1 MTRADHS
8 IQANAGRETP
18 EFGGLMRRL
27 PLMLLALAGLS
38 ACDSAAPPAPE
49 PTASAGP
56 EYHQVADVKQLMN
69 WILDPSSDVIW
80 EAVGT
85 IVTEEGEQ
93 NLAPETD
100 EQWTAIRDSAAMIAE
115 AGNLLLMPGR
125 ARDQGDWAKHAHDM
139 TKAAQAA
146 MAAAEAKDTESLFT
160 AGGDIYLVC
169 TACHEQY
176 ALELK
181 KVN

>member
-1 MTRADHS
+1 
-8 IQANAGRETP
+8 
-18 EFGGLMRRL
+18 MRRISIVVFA
-27 PLMLLALAGLS
+27 MTALS
-38 ACDSAAPPAPE
+38 ACDSKAPAPDG
-49 PTASAGP
+49 SAEQAGSGP

-80 EAVGT
+80 GAVGT
-85 IVTEEGEQ
+85 VIDEQGEKDH
-93 NLAPETD
+93 APETD
-100 EQWTAIRDSAAMIAE
+100 EQWTAVRDAAAVIAE
-115 AGNLLLMPGR
+115 SGNLLLMPGR
-125 ARDQGDWAKHAHDM
+125 ARDQGDWAKHAHEL

-146 MAAAEAKDTESLFT
+146 LAAAEAKDTASLFT

-181 KVN
+181 KVD